1 MRKIM
6 LSGFAI
12 MNTCILF
19 SQHHMNLSLSNGISR
34 ISSVNSNEEEGM
46 SRAKITDGQNWSLNG
61 SANYYFSFRKW
72 NIETGLTYSFIQGNT
87 TEQFHVYTQTQGV
100 DFDYEL
106 NTKRGIHYMKIP
118 VSVNYRFD
126 RLELGVGIYGAYRL
140 TNSSWIKGYINSDPA
155 IFQGGGNN
163 LRKFDSGVICQLK
176 YKLDAKYDFLISAN
190 AGLIDISNEVEK
202 GAPNFFFGF
211 EAHQRTLKTRQL
223 TIGVIY
229 HLF

>member
-1 MRKIM
+1 MKTIM

-19 SQHHMNLSLSNGISR
+19 SQHHVDLSLSNGISR
-34 ISSVNSNEEEGM
+34 ISSVNSNEEEAM
-46 SRAKITDGQNWSLNG
+46 SRAKITDGQNWSFNAG
-61 SANYYFSFRKW
+61 AHYNYTFQKW
-72 NIETGLTYSFIQGNT
+72 NLETGLTYSLIQGNT
-87 TEQFHVYTQTQGV
+87 TEQFHVYTQIQGV
-100 DFDYEL
+100 DYDYEL
-106 NTKRGIHYMKIP
+106 NTKREIHYLKIP
-118 VSVNYRFD
+118 VTLNYRFD
-126 RLELGVGIYGAYRL
+126 QLELGVGVYGAYRL

-163 LRKFDSGVICQLK
+163 VRKFDAGVSCQLK
-176 YKLDAKYDFLISAN
+176 YKLDAKYDFCIAAN
-190 AGLIDISNEVEK
+190 AGLIDISNGLEK

-223 TIGVIY
+223 TIGLIY